1 MLVNKECYKTI
12 MNILIS
18 KTEITIDILEEEIN
32 KLKEINKEINE
43 NNKNIKTNRNLKLKG
58 EKTDKKLF
66 ISYSHRTIDEG
77 KINDLKYKRINFKIY
92 NDIKNKREI
101 NEKMKSDTQQKFKMG
116 NSPLKLVSTVSS
128 LANTNY
134 IETTKRDKNQSLN
147 NSNSNFYNTQR
158 AFRNHKIELTKKSSC
173 ENLRC
178 PIMFDKMPGRDRPAN
193 FMQRKSET
201 FKVGYSPNYN
211 FVRPHI
217 PSTIFRSQR
226 KYQEIKKYLTNK
238 IIRSYYYNPERYFVL
253 DFNKNKENEITNR
266 YRSLLLNIY

>member
-1 MLVNKECYKTI
+1 
-12 MNILIS
+12 
-18 KTEITIDILEEEIN
+18 
-32 KLKEINKEINE
+32 
-43 NNKNIKTNRNLKLKG
+43 
-58 EKTDKKLF
+58 
-66 ISYSHRTIDEG
+66 
-77 KINDLKYKRINFKIY
+77 
-92 NDIKNKREI
+92 
-101 NEKMKSDTQQKFKMG
+101 MKSDTQQKLKMG